1 MKLFHSPTRSARRK
15 AGFTLTEVMIA
26 TATLVVVLG
35 SVIAC
40 NLFGISMAARQHVYI
55 GASDDAAKSV
65 GTMMND
71 IRSATFMVVGNYANN
86 VFTPTPSGS
95 QQSGNALAI
104 STNLTQPSGNFPWAT
119 SWTLY
124 YIDTSSNF
132 LMRSNYYGGI
142 TPGDVKVVSVEPLTN
157 DVTHPVFTE
166 IDHTGTPIITSQY
179 LSPVSIYLSYTGLDN
194 SQGNENNQGP
204 HYMALQP
211 GDMVDEYYLVATITP
226 RCLL

>member
-1 MKLFHSPTRSARRK
+1 MKLFSSQIQSARRQ

-55 GASDDAAKSV
+55 GASDDATKSV
-65 GTMMND
+65 GTMMSD
-71 IRSATFMVVGNYANN
+71 IRSATYMVVGNYTNN

-104 STNLTQPSGNFPWAT
+104 STNLNQPSGSFPWAT

-124 YIDTSSNF
+124 YLDTSSNF
-132 LMRSNYYGGI
+132 LMRTNFYGGAMA
-142 TPGDVKVVSVEPLTN
+142 GDIKKVSTEPLTN
-157 DVTHPVFTE
+157 DMTHPIFTE
-166 IDHTGTPIITSQY
+166 IDYTGTPISMSQY

-211 GDMVDEYYLVATITP
+211 GNMVDEYYLVATITP